1 MSAQFINSYN
11 LNTNRSAR
19 SKRSKEG
26 KLNLFEE
33 KSTKVFQI
41 QNQFCE
47 NIEKKNN
54 LKKISKIR
62 FNWRKKS
69 IFVHVISNPIDGKSK
84 LIFERVKS
92 LPQIS
97 GKMFSNRWMLLLLAI
112 LSLNYIVAAFPKP
125 TQHPEIVAVTVAD
138 TSKSSSPPPQHMDD
152 QDDDYD
158 HEVQSDEY
166 VEKMSDIFDLPLG
179 ADLRLRRRKDL
190 AYCKNIVCMPHYLCI
205 NDQIIT
211 NGSELLESRLSLR
224 INGDADGDDDD
235 DNQTPNIV
243 CNDMEMPCCADDA
256 MANLNQPD
264 SQRNTAAD
272 DEIDDDQKNSNNV
285 IDDDGASRNKNF
297 HSPLLRCGYRPLAES
312 NGHSQMAARILDSD
326 ESQPNEFPWMIGL
339 FLRLDNDNL
348 RFIGGGSLIHPSVIL
363 TVAHLI
369 QSHPVENLIVR
380 AGEHN
385 ILDPLNDGKRQERN
399 VSQKIVHGD
408 LYVKA
413 FINDIALL
421 VIDRPFQLT
430 SAVNTICIPP
440 QSVRNDDDGMMCA
453 TSGWGKNAA
462 GRRGQYQAT
471 LKKVQLPIVSR
482 RRCEQKLR
490 QTPLGQFYNLDESLM
505 CAGGGRRDTCKGD
518 GGSPLICTIPQ
529 DPRRSYQSG
538 IVAAGLGCGSDAPG
552 LYVNVA
558 HFSNWIK
565 YQIAHIH
572 LDIDAENVLS
582 YDLFD

>member
-1 MSAQFINSYN
+1 
-11 LNTNRSAR
+11 
-19 SKRSKEG
+19 
-26 KLNLFEE
+26 
-33 KSTKVFQI
+33 
-41 QNQFCE
+41 
-47 NIEKKNN
+47 
-54 LKKISKIR
+54 
-62 FNWRKKS
+62 
-69 IFVHVISNPIDGKSK
+69 
-84 LIFERVKS
+84 
-92 LPQIS
+92 
-97 GKMFSNRWMLLLLAI
+97 MFSNRLMLLLLAL
-112 LSLNYIVAAFPKP
+112 LSLIFIVAAYPKP
-125 TQHPEIVAVTVAD
+125 TQRPEIVAD
-138 TSKSSSPPPQHMDD
+138 MSKSLSPQHMDD
-152 QDDDYD
+152 QDDDYT
-158 HEVQSDEY
+158 EVQSDEY

-179 ADLRLRRRKDL
+179 ADLRLRGRKQL
-190 AYCKNIVCMPHYLCI
+190 GYCKNIVCMPHYLCV

-224 INGDADGDDDD
+224 INGNNGEGDDDD
-235 DNQTPNIV
+235 ENQTPNIV

-264 SQRNTAAD
+264 SQSNTATNAAD
-272 DEIDDDQKNSNNV
+272 DEIDDKKNSNNV
-285 IDDDGASRNKNF
+285 IDDDVGNGNKNF
-297 HSPLLRCGYRPLAES
+297 NSPSLRCGYRPLTKS
-312 NGHSQMAARILDSD
+312 NGPQMAARILDSD
-326 ESQPNEFPWMIGL
+326 ECQPNEFPWMIGL

-369 QSHPVENLIVR
+369 QNHPVENLIVR

-408 LYVKA
+408 FYVKA

-430 SAVNTICIPP
+430 SVVNTICIPP

-453 TSGWGKNAA
+453 SSGWGKNAA

-490 QTPLGQFYNLDESLM
+490 QTPLGPFYNLDESLM

-565 YQIAHIH
+565 YQIAYIN
-572 LDIDAENVLS
+572 LNIETENILS

>member
-1 MSAQFINSYN
+1 M
-11 LNTNRSAR
+11 L
-19 SKRSKEG
+19 
-26 KLNLFEE
+26 
-33 KSTKVFQI
+33 
-41 QNQFCE
+41 
-47 NIEKKNN
+47 
-54 LKKISKIR
+54 
-62 FNWRKKS
+62 
-69 IFVHVISNPIDGKSK
+69 
-84 LIFERVKS
+84 
-92 LPQIS
+92 
-97 GKMFSNRWMLLLLAI
+97 SNRLMVLLLAI
-112 LSLNYIVAAFPKP
+112 LSLIYIVAAYPKP

-138 TSKSSSPPPQHMDD
+138 AVAKSSSSSPQHMDD
-152 QDDDYD
+152 YVDDYR
-158 HEVQSDEY
+158 EVQSDEY

-179 ADLRLRRRKDL
+179 ADLRLRRRKNL
-190 AYCKNIVCMPHYLCI
+190 GYCKNIVCMPHYLCI

-224 INGDADGDDDD
+224 INGDGGGGDGDGDSDDDD
-235 DNQTPNIV
+235 QTSNVV

-256 MANLNQPD
+256 MANLHQPD
-264 SQRNTAAD
+264 SQVDTATNAID
-272 DEIDDDQKNSNNV
+272 DETVDQKNSNNV
-285 IDDDGASRNKNF
+285 VDGNGDSTNGKKKLKA
-297 HSPLLRCGYRPLAES
+297 PLLRCGYRPLAES
-312 NGHSQMAARILDSD
+312 NGPQMAARILDGD

-339 FLRLDNDNL
+339 FLRLDGDNL
-348 RFIGGGSLIHPSVIL
+348 RFIGGGSLIHHSVIL

-369 QSHPVENLIVR
+369 QNHPVENLIVR

-430 SAVNTICIPP
+430 SVVNTVCIPP

-453 TSGWGKNAA
+453 SSGWGKNAA

-490 QTPLGQFYNLDESLM
+490 QTPLGPFFNLDESLM

-572 LDIDAENVLS
+572 LDFEAENVLS